1 MKIKVPKVTA
11 EKISEKEAAETMAG
25 FESLDEVVEKLGKW
39 RDANERRGFLI
50 LGYNEDKISYL
61 GTGGRKD
68 ILAGVMASLIT
79 NDKNVRE
86 IMLPAI
92 AAAEVWLRENKKKVT
107 IIEGTEDSH
116 ANQ

>member
-1 MKIKVPKVTA
+1 MKIKVPKVTS
-11 EKISEKEAAETMAG
+11 EKISEKKAAETMTG
-25 FESLDEVVEKLGKW
+25 FEGLDEVVEKLGKW
-39 RDANERRGFLI
+39 QDANKKRGFLI

-68 ILAGVMASLIT
+68 WLAGIMASLIT
-79 NDKNVRE
+79 NDANVRE

-107 IIEGTEDSH
+107 IIDGKEDNH
-116 ANQ
+116 DNR